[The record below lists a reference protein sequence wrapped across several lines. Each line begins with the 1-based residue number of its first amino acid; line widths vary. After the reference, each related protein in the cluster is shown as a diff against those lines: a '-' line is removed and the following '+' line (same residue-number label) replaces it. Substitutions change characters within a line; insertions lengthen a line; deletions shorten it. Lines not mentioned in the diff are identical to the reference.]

1 MIPKQENVQ
10 VFSNSQNE
18 KTFTI
23 NASREAFR
31 ILSSGLYS
39 NKPQAIIR
47 ELSCNAYD
55 AHVMAG
61 HPDKPFL
68 VHLPCAWEPYLS
80 IEDFGI
86 GLDDDDVN
94 NIYTSYFTSTKTHS
108 NDVIGGLGLGSKTPF
123 SYTDSFTIRARK
135 DSVERLYSAYISD
148 AGSPTVSLISEADTE
163 EPNGVMITLPIRK
176 DDFRTFA
183 REAEKVFAYFKVLPI
198 ISSGEA
204 LNLDNSLVTRLDENH
219 GLIVNSNS
227 YNSCNVTCVMG
238 NVGYNFRVTDTLLD
252 LKYDRAWKFLNKTSL
267 TIRFNIGD
275 LSVAANRETI
285 SFDDESKEVFV
296 NRIVQIMDD
305 YYKDFQDHIDNNLT
319 TAHEA
324 LTYVE
329 NELGEWGWGILNFEG
344 NNLYDISNE
353 NIMESIIAI
362 IDPDDSHRSITMLE
376 KKYRGSDNLGKST
389 INDKYGISRLT
400 NKGFRSK
407 KISFIMDDT
416 DHHRGFDVNSRSW
429 IRHSNTYFDYLVQL
443 PFVLSEDQQDKLDE
457 LLGAN
462 LHMIRT
468 LSDVK
473 EEFKVI
479 REKKKVE
486 SGPRKDPVDRAKK
499 NEIRLDCWI
508 NNDEAP
514 TIGYMGQ
521 EYLPHKNKL
530 LDIDELSTKRVG
542 LLHVYRGQIMG
553 DVYSIGY
560 ESSFEPPVLIHLT
573 KLFDLD
579 VIILAKSAQLE
590 KVRERLPF
598 VIEVSSLEGKD
609 VKNNEAFMLTEV
621 MNRLSNGGFIA
632 GGLSGLNSFL
642 EDSNSPTKL
651 QNSMFVNHYSS
662 YEQRRDP
669 NVKIASVF
677 KQFNIP
683 DLNNNQLCIDL
694 VDKLSWAAQA
704 YTEHE
709 VTAFNQHIR
718 LPIDTPVNGM
728 FNKFAELVAT
738 EVYEKNKAIVDKYPL
753 ISHLEFENY
762 EDGYDKFVNDVNE
775 YIELINNSK

>member
-68 VHLPCAWEPYLS
+68 VHLPCVWEPFLS

-183 REAEKVFAYFKVLPI
+183 REAEKVFVYFKVLPTVT
-198 ISSGEA
+198 SGEMVN
-204 LNLDNSLVTRLDENH
+204 LNNNLVTRLDESN
-219 GLIVNSNS
+219 GLIVDSNS
-227 YNSCNVTCVMG
+227 YNAGNVTCVMG

-252 LKYDRAWKFLNKTSL
+252 LKHERAWKFLNKTSL

-305 YYKDFQDHIDNNLT
+305 YYKDFQDHIDNKLT
-319 TAHEA
+319 TKHEA
-324 LTYVE
+324 LNYVE
-329 NELGEWGWGILNFEG
+329 AELGEWAWGLLNFEG
-344 NNLYDISNE
+344 EDLYTISNE
-353 NIMESIIAI
+353 NIMEDIVEI
-362 IDPDDSHRSITMLE
+362 IDPDDIHKHITMLE
-376 KKYRGSDNLGKST
+376 KRYRGSDNLGKST
-389 INDKYGISRLT
+389 INDNYGISRLT
-400 NKGFRSK
+400 NKGFRGK

-429 IRHSNTYFDYLVQL
+429 IRHSNTFFDYLIQL
-443 PFVLSEDQQDKLDE
+443 PFVLSEDQQEQLE
-457 LLGAN
+457 VLLGSN

-479 REKKKVE
+479 REKKKVD

-514 TIGYMGQ
+514 NTDFSGK

-542 LLHVYRGQIMG
+542 LIHVYRGQIMG
-553 DVYSIGY
+553 DIYSLGDNWTIN
-560 ESSFEPPVLIHLT
+560 PRALIHLT

-579 VIILAKSAQLE
+579 VIILAKSSQLE

-598 VIEVSSLEGKD
+598 LIEVDSLEGKD
-609 VKNNEAFMLTEV
+609 VKNNEVFMLTEV
-621 MNRLSNGGFIA
+621 MTRLGARGYIV
-632 GGLSGLNSFL
+632 GGLSGMNAFL
-642 EDSNSPTKL
+642 ENPVSPTNL
-651 QNSMFVNHYSS
+651 QNSLFVNHYSS

-669 NVKIASVF
+669 NVKIAAVF

-694 VDKLSWAAQA
+694 VDKLSWAIQI

-709 VTAFNQHIR
+709 VLAYNSHISMSYE
-718 LPIDTPVNGM
+718 TPVYSIYNQ
-728 FNKFAELVAT
+728 FAELVAT

-762 EDGYDKFVNDVNE
+762 DDGYDKFVNDVNE
-775 YIELINNSK
+775 YIELMNNSK

>member
-10 VFSNSQNE
+10 VFSNSSNE
-18 KTFTI
+18 KAFTI
-23 NASREAFR
+23 NASREAFK

-183 REAEKVFAYFKVLPI
+183 REAEKVFAYFKVLPTVT
-198 ISSGEA
+198 SGEA
-204 LNLDNSLVTRLDENH
+204 LSLNNSLVTRLDENH
-219 GLIVNSNS
+219 GLIVDSNS
-227 YNSCNVTCVMG
+227 YNAGNVTCVMG

-252 LKYDRAWKFLNKTSL
+252 LKYDRAWKFLTKTSL

-353 NIMESIIAI
+353 NIMEDIVKI
-362 IDPDDSHRSITMLE
+362 IDPDDIHKHITMLE
-376 KKYRGSDNLGKST
+376 KRYRGSDNLGKTT
-389 INDKYGISRLT
+389 INDNYGISRLT
-400 NKGFRSK
+400 NKGFRNK

-416 DHHRGFDVNSRSW
+416 DHHRGFDLNSRSW
-429 IRHSNTYFDYLVQL
+429 IRHSNTYFDYLIQL
-443 PFVLSEDQQDKLDE
+443 PFVLSEEQQEQLEE
-457 LLGAN
+457 LLGSN

-486 SGPRKDPVDRAKK
+486 SGPRKDPVERAKK

-508 NNDEAP
+508 NNDENP
-514 TIGYMGQ
+514 STGFSQKDYV
-521 EYLPHKNKL
+521 YHKNKL

-542 LLHVYRGQIMG
+542 LLHVYRGQIIG
-553 DVYSIGY
+553 DIYSLGDTF
-560 ESSFEPPVLIHLT
+560 STDVRALIHIT

-579 VIILAKSAQLE
+579 AIILAKSSQLE

-598 VIEVSSLEGKD
+598 LIDVVSLEAKD

-621 MNRLSNGGFIA
+621 MSRLGARGYIVN
-632 GGLSGLNSFL
+632 GLSGMNAFL
-642 EDSNSPTKL
+642 EDPDSPTKL
-651 QNSMFVNHYSS
+651 QNSLFVNHYSS

-683 DLNNNQLCIDL
+683 DLNNNQLCIDM
-694 VDKLSWAAQA
+694 VDKLSWAIQI

-709 VTAFNQHIR
+709 IRAYNSHISMSYESPACVMFNQ
-718 LPIDTPVNGM
+718 
-728 FNKFAELVAT
+728 FAELVAT

-753 ISHLEFENY
+753 ISHLEFESY

-775 YIELINNSK
+775 YIELMNNSK